1 MKESAKT
8 LLLAVL
14 VAASLVQSYLLA
26 YSEPKF
32 DTIIPTDYVES
43 KLEGSQAELSELLFP
58 KDIVLHFG
66 SGEHTVLY
74 PKMIFYRM
82 ILEVVEQRT
91 FDGLRLAN
99 NATDIPDRGDAEME
113 GIEIRFAEDIELPVL
128 QQMMNLK
135 LDSAMESTEPID
147 RILIYTYTEREEVR
161 VFFTGSRSGTG
172 YEATRADLTV
182 KDIERFVG
190 FGETRTRYAAV
201 DRGHYL
207 PVEPIPMVQ
216 YRYRY
221 RQWAADQLQRSL
233 FPDPFSI
240 RNLTERDGSE
250 IFTDGKR
257 GLQLSDERQWLSYTD
272 PAAPAAGEQ
281 TSLETALS
289 AVQFV
294 NRHGG
299 WNGDYALERIAGEP
313 GNAERTALFRQ
324 YIGSYPGSYP
334 VIGGILGQDGSAPP
348 FGRIETVL
356 RNRVVT
362 RYERSTLQLEGSAT
376 DRTSVTL
383 PGGASLL
390 QLWEQYDDKA
400 LVRDIFPAYRVVIHE
415 QEMTLEPVWG
425 LSMLNGTVRALPG
438 GGAY

>member
-14 VAASLVQSYLLA
+14 VAASLMQSYMLV

-43 KLEGSQAELSELLFP
+43 KLEGTQSELAELLFP
-58 KDIVLHFG
+58 KDIVLHYSG
-66 SGEHTVLY
+66 GEHTVLY

-91 FDGLRLAN
+91 FDGLRPVADPADLPEQGTA
-99 NATDIPDRGDAEME
+99 DMEGIE
-113 GIEIRFAEDIELPVL
+113 GIEIRFADDIALPLL
-128 QQMMNLK
+128 QQMMNLR
-135 LDSAMESTEPID
+135 LDAAAGSMGTID
-147 RILIYTYTEREEVR
+147 RIYIYTYTEREEVR
-161 VFFTGSRSGTG
+161 VFFVGSRNGTA

-190 FGETRTRYAAV
+190 FGETRIRYVAV

-207 PVEPIPMVQ
+207 PEEPISMVQ
-216 YRYRY
+216 YRYPY
-221 RQWAADQLQRSL
+221 RQWTADQLQRSL
-233 FPDPFSI
+233 FPDPFST

-257 GLQLSDERQWLSYTD
+257 GLQLSKGRQWLSYTD

-281 TSLETALS
+281 TALETALS

-299 WNGDYALERIAGEP
+299 WNGDYALERMVQESGHPEQ
-313 GNAERTALFRQ
+313 TALFRQ
-324 YIGSYPGSYP
+324 YIGSYPGAYP
-334 VIGGILGQDGSAPP
+334 VIGGRNGTS
-348 FGRIETVL
+348 FGMIETVL

-362 RYERSTLQLEGSAT
+362 RYERSTLQLDSSPT
-376 DRTSVTL
+376 NRTSVTL
-383 PGGASLL
+383 PGGEALL
-390 QLWEQYDDKA
+390 QLWEQYEDKA
-400 LVRDIFPAYRVVIHE
+400 LVRDIFPAYRVVLNE
-415 QEMTLEPVWG
+415 EEMTLEPVWG
-425 LSMLNGTVRALPG
+425 LSLLDGTTRMLPG